1 MEVEEGVGEAQG
13 EKFRMKLSVQ
23 SQNMMVRIRTAI
35 NREKLWDK
43 VLHGNA
49 RTTEAVRRAIQKSE
63 TSLRALAEH
72 YDINPKTVVKWKKR
86 RLVGNTPMGSKV
98 VRSSV
103 LSIE

>member
-49 RTTEAVRRAIQKSE
+49 RTTEAVRRAIEPYRRVK
-63 TSLRALAEH
+63 RA
-72 YDINPKTVVKWKKR
+72 
-86 RLVGNTPMGSKV
+86 
-98 VRSSV
+98 
-103 LSIE
+103 